1 MDSAANTKVPA
12 KLGGATVLKT
22 ARLFPAAH
30 TGNTR
35 HMAAGRPVEPASR
48 LAIAQSP
55 GQPGFY
61 LFYCDDT
68 WAVMTDTWHQSVEDA
83 EAQAEFEYKGSS
95 NAWIATNAV

>member
-1 MDSAANTKVPA
+1 MESAANTNVPA
-12 KLGGATVLKT
+12 SLGGAVVLKA

-35 HMAAGRPVEPASR
+35 HSVAGAPLKAASR
-48 LAIAQSP
+48 LAIAQYP

-61 LFYCDDT
+61 LFYCDDA
-68 WAVMTDTWHQSVEDA
+68 WAVMTDTWHQTMDDA

-95 NAWIATNAV
+95 NAWVATNDV